1 MNPEQSS
8 NVSAGLQQIR
18 VLRAIAH
25 APLAAL
31 ILVALTAWVLR
42 SFVPDVGEAIWSSAP
57 FRVLWPLL
65 WVGGFIAFFVGFAV
79 RSLKCPGC
87 GKPFHVRSDGNSW
100 VYNEFCRSCLNCGL
114 GLNGSGS
121 NAP

>member
-1 MNPEQSS
+1 MNLEPNS
-8 NVSAGLQQIR
+8 NVSAELLQIR
-18 VLRAIAH
+18 VLRTVAH

-31 ILVALTAWVLR
+31 ILVALTSTALR
-42 SFVPDVGEAIWSSAP
+42 FFLPEVGEALWSSAP
-57 FRVLWPLL
+57 FRILWPML

-114 GLNGSGS
+114 RLNGSGS